1 MSKHNKSE
9 KLSWDL
15 WIASLLADIAPGED
29 GEEWIGDLKEARFKL
44 VQDGKPNWYVV
55 IITLLRTC
63 LLALSFFRIQY
74 QDLKLSESASSPMDL
89 QRVLD
94 TIARCCA
101 FM

>member
-15 WIASLLADIAPGED
+15 WVASLLADMAPGED

-55 IITLLRTC
+55 IITLLRTFE
-63 LLALSFFRIQY
+63 LLSDSVSGSEIIRICQFTNGSTACIGH
-74 QDLKLSESASSPMDL
+74 DCRE
-89 QRVLD
+89 
-94 TIARCCA
+94 CCA